1 MAKKPER
8 QEAEEGDLDILE
20 LEDNLSDVEKPPELP
35 VGMYTAEIQDVQT
48 AISQGKGNKYYA
60 IRMQVPPDEIPADL
74 RDDFPEGAVLSWNRQ
89 TVPKKGDRRSLY
101 SLRRLIEAM
110 GLDANVTTIDP
121 NEWMGC
127 SLRIKVRHKPYE
139 GEMRAEIGSIEAAE
153 AQPRATAN
161 GRRNAK
167 TEEAGEDED
176 GEAEAAPRGRPAGR
190 GAGAKP
196 GRRAAR

>member
-1 MAKKPER
+1 MAKKPEP
-8 QEAEEGDLDILE
+8 QEAAEGDLDIIE

-35 VGMYTAEIQDVQT
+35 VGLYTAEVQDVQT
-48 AISQGKGNKYYA
+48 AVSQGKGNKYYA
-60 IRMQVPPDEIPADL
+60 IRLQVPPDEIPADL

-127 SLRIKVRHKPYE
+127 SVRIKVRHKPYE

-167 TEEAGEDED
+167 QEEADD
-176 GEAEAAPRGRPAGR
+176 AEPDAAPARGR

>member
-167 TEEAGEDED
+167 TEEPDEED